1 MAFIKVPPC
10 HLRAGYTCL
19 SCVGG
24 AGKLKASHSSEEPRL
39 ICWVAPPAARVSFP
53 SIFTS
58 DLPFYIH
65 VYQHLIFP
73 SMSVILTQ
81 EQLLSFPPLP
91 IESQPQPYLEKQ
103 ERVCVLPRPISKE
116 QVCHFKVG
124 CLENTEQNTTELA
137 AFLPCGRHAR
147 SAVPHGCLPSS
158 SPMYTQKEM
167 SPRP

>member
-1 MAFIKVPPC
+1 MALIKVTLC

-19 SCVGG
+19 SCVRG
-24 AGKLKASHSSEEPRL
+24 ADKLRASYSSEEPRL
-39 ICWVAPPAARVSFP
+39 ISLVCWVAPPAARVSF
-53 SIFTS
+53 S
-58 DLPFYIH
+58 LHIH

-137 AFLPCGRHAR
+137 AFLPCRRHAC
-147 SAVPHGCLPSS
+147 SAVRHGCLPST
-158 SPMYTQKEM
+158 SPMYTQKGTC
-167 SPRP
+167 PHP